1 MGGDLIFMIA
11 GIALRVVN
19 SWDADEIVAL
29 YRAGGWWREDWAP
42 DGIAPLIAGSFCFVV
57 AVEGERA
64 VGMGRAISDGC
75 SDAYLQDIVVLPEC
89 RGKGIG
95 AAILDMLA
103 SFCRERGLTWIGL
116 VAQPGT
122 VPFYERRGFAV
133 MEGHVP
139 MLFGDNHAH
148 TR

>member
-1 MGGDLIFMIA
+1 MDRE
-11 GIALRVVN
+11 IALHVV
-19 SWDADEIVAL
+19 STWDASEIVAL
-29 YRAGGWWREDWAP
+29 YRAGRWWQEEWTL

-57 AVEGERA
+57 ATDGGRA

-75 SDAYLQDIVVLPEC
+75 SDAYLQDIVVLPEY
-89 RGKGIG
+89 RQRGIG
-95 AAILDMLA
+95 NAIVERLV
-103 SFCRERGLTWIGL
+103 SFCRERGITWIGL

-122 VPFYERRGFAV
+122 VQFYERHGFAR

-139 MLFGDNHAH
+139 MLLGERHAH

>member
-1 MGGDLIFMIA
+1 MTA
-11 GIALRVVN
+11 GIALRIV
-19 SWDADEIVAL
+19 SAWDADEIVAL
-29 YRAGGWWREDWAP
+29 YRAGRWWQEEWTP
-42 DGIAPLIAGSFCFVV
+42 DGIAPLIAGSFCFIV
-57 AVEGERA
+57 ATEGEQA

-89 RGKGIG
+89 RGRGIG
-95 AAILDMLA
+95 DAILEALV

-122 VPFYERRGFAV
+122 APFYERRGFAV

-139 MLFGDNHAH
+139 MLLGEYHAH
-148 TR
+148 DR